1 LYKDYSLLLLVV
13 VDIAS
18 IVLGFD
24 MRRLN
29 DVTAFRK
36 CWYRKSVVES
46 FMLGSHHKK
55 STTSSSNRSSSNQK
69 TAIPEEK
76 PGKLYSTFFIK
87 KVTIFFF
94 IFAAVDSEQQLTHA
108 EIVCVANI
116 ADLSCT
122 ANVSTVM
129 GNAS

>member
-1 LYKDYSLLLLVV
+1 MLFINFSVV
-13 VDIAS
+13 VDVAS

-36 CWYRKSVVES
+36 CWYRKSVMES
-46 FMLGSHHKK
+46 FMLGSNHKK
-55 STTSSSNRSSSNQK
+55 AITKTKPSSKMK
-69 TAIPEEK
+69 TAIPEERA
-76 PGKLYSTFFIK
+76 STYAVILALLKCHCCF
-87 KVTIFFF
+87 VT
-94 IFAAVDSEQQLTHA
+94 AVDPQQEQQQLSHA
-108 EIVCVANI
+108 EIVCIANI
-116 ADLSCT
+116 SDLSCT

>member
-1 LYKDYSLLLLVV
+1 MLFINLVV

-36 CWYRKSVVES
+36 CWYRKSVMES
-46 FMLGSHHKK
+46 FMLGSNHKK
-55 STTSSSNRSSSNQK
+55 SKASSGKSSLKKK
-69 TAIPEEK
+69 TAIPEEE
-76 PGKLYSTFFIK
+76 
-87 KVTIFFF
+87 
-94 IFAAVDSEQQLTHA
+94 AVDTQQEQQELTHA

-116 ADLSCT
+116 SDLSCT